1 MEFINNL
8 KEKIKQVGI
17 ESKKYLADPK
27 HPYHEA
33 HGFLKAQIICGY
45 ISILL
50 FVFLAIYLINIY
62 SKVNVINGMKYLGGI
77 GFLTNFVLIY
87 CIIVYLLFFIFVIVF
102 LNKLVNKKSD
112 FLLFCH
118 KVCAIFYVIYF
129 ILMFIEGFISIK
141 IVFNSVFRLFWT
153 TVFIVLL
160 TLYYCTSVKVR
171 VYFGGDEFLK
181 KDHYIHFLLDDLNY
195 EKTNITPVVNKLN
208 DEILNSQNDKKI
220 NANNNTTNF
229 INLNVDEVKKEDSNT
244 NNTNIIESKNSDA
257 ETINMTEFLKAFTDI
272 SQEDHKDDVIE
283 NDIKK
288 DDAIDNNSNKGVVNN
303 NVQQTA
309 KLTTGHTKKVMS
321 KPVAKP
327 TQSKQNEN
335 IDRVRVDNNH
345 NFKRNCSKK
354 KSNPFVKFLKFLLS
368 TIIKLILLIIIVLTL
383 INYNNKYKITDV
395 PFFKNIFNV
404 VDNVTSNLFVRNSN
418 NIKNTK
424 ETAISEQ
431 VEKDQTVKKQ
441 VNKDQISNSKGENVK
456 APAKEVE
463 NSETSNDNNIAST
476 LDHNVDTIEKVSH
489 DAVKLSTNIK
499 KINLKGAKWQFNNKQ
514 NAWNLI
520 INNKVSKN
528 VIYIIDYTN
537 PITGEPC
544 SSTYG
549 FDPNGKMIV
558 GWGIDESNNY
568 YYFDDNTY
576 DIGKMCTGWKEID
589 GHEYY
594 FEPNGKLLT
603 DSITPDGKHV
613 DINGRKIVDN
623 NTKKSKSEGNK
634 KSDNYYNKSTR

>member
-1 MEFINNL
+1 MFDDL
-8 KEKIKQVGI
+8 KKKIKETGI
-17 ESKKYLADPK
+17 ESKKYIADPN

-33 HGFLKAQIICGY
+33 TGLLKIQIICGY
-45 ISILL
+45 IGIALLTIYSIVLIYYFFKYDFASIIKLAGRYLGIAGTFITVLLVIYAVIYILL
-50 FVFLAIYLINIY
+50 FAFC
-62 SKVNVINGMKYLGGI
+62 VI
-77 GFLTNFVLIY
+77 
-87 CIIVYLLFFIFVIVF
+87 FF
-102 LNKLVNKKSD
+102 NKLKNKETD
-112 FLLFCH
+112 FLLFYHNMCVACYVLSFVLLFFDF
-118 KVCAIFYVIYF
+118 KDTFFRIIWFTILVAIFTY
-129 ILMFIEGFISIK
+129 
-141 IVFNSVFRLFWT
+141 
-153 TVFIVLL
+153 
-160 TLYYCTSVKVR
+160 YYCTSVKVR

-181 KDHYIHFLLDDLNY
+181 KDHYIHFLLDGLNY

-220 NANNNTTNF
+220 YANNNTTNF

-257 ETINMTEFLKAFTDI
+257 ETINTTEFLKAFTDI
-272 SQEDHKDDVIE
+272 PQEDHKEDIIE

-288 DDAIDNNSNKGVVNN
+288 DDIDNNVVKNNVVNN
-303 NVQQTA
+303 AQQTA
-309 KLTTGHTKKVMS
+309 KLSTNPNKKVTS
-321 KPVAKP
+321 KSVAKP

-383 INYNNKYKITDV
+383 INYNNKYKITDA

-520 INNKVSKN
+520 INDKVSKN

-594 FEPNGKLLT
+594 FESNGRLLT
-603 DSITPDGKHV
+603 DAITPDGNHV
-613 DINGRKIVDN
+613 DTNGRKKVDN

-634 KSDNYYNKSTR
+634 KIDNYYNKSTR

>member
-17 ESKKYLADPK
+17 ESKKYLADHK

-171 VYFGGDEFLK
+171 VYFGGDDFLK

-208 DEILNSQNDKKI
+208 DEILNTQNDKKI
-220 NANNNTTNF
+220 NANSNTTNF
-229 INLNVDEVKKEDSNT
+229 INLNVDEVKKEDLNT
-244 NNTNIIESKNSDA
+244 NNTSIMENKNGDT
-257 ETINMTEFLKAFTDI
+257 ETINTTEFLKAFTDI
-272 SQEDHKDDVIE
+272 QQEDHKEDIIE

-288 DDAIDNNSNKGVVNN
+288 DCIDNNVVNN
-303 NVQQTA
+303 AQQTA
-309 KLTTGHTKKVMS
+309 KLSTNPNKKVTS
-321 KPVAKP
+321 KSVAKP

-335 IDRVRVDNNH
+335 IDRVRVNNNH

-354 KSNPFVKFLKFLLS
+354 KSNPFVKIFKFLIS

-383 INYNNKYKITDV
+383 INYNNKYKITDA

-404 VDNVTSNLFVRNSN
+404 VDNVTSNLFARNSN

-424 ETAISEQ
+424 ETVISEQ

-499 KINLKGAKWQFNNKQ
+499 KINLKGAKWQFNNEQ

-537 PITGEPC
+537 PITGKHC

-549 FDPNGKMIV
+549 FDSDGKMIV
-558 GWGIDESNNY
+558 GWGIDNSNNY

-589 GHEYY
+589 GNKYY
-594 FEPNGKLLT
+594 FESNGRLLT
-603 DSITPDGKHV
+603 DGITPDGYFV
-613 DINGRKIVDN
+613 DINGLLVTKTNDMN
-623 NTKKSKSEGNK
+623 NNLKNANDLQLK
-634 KSDNYYNKSTR
+634 DYNHSTR

>member
-1 MEFINNL
+1 MFDDL
-8 KEKIKQVGI
+8 KKKIKETGI
-17 ESKKYLADPK
+17 ESKKYIADPN

-33 HGFLKAQIICGY
+33 TGLLKIQIICGY
-45 ISILL
+45 IGIALLTIYSIVLIYYFFKYDFASIIKL
-50 FVFLAIYLINIY
+50 AGRYLGIAGTFITVLLAIYAVIY
-62 SKVNVINGMKYLGGI
+62 I
-77 GFLTNFVLIY
+77 
-87 CIIVYLLFFIFVIVF
+87 LFFAFCVIFF
-102 LNKLVNKKSD
+102 NKLKNKETD
-112 FLLFCH
+112 FLLFYHNICVACYVLSFVLLFFDF
-118 KVCAIFYVIYF
+118 KDTFFRIIWFTILVAIFTY
-129 ILMFIEGFISIK
+129 
-141 IVFNSVFRLFWT
+141 
-153 TVFIVLL
+153 
-160 TLYYCTSVKVR
+160 YYCTSVKVR

-208 DEILNSQNDKKI
+208 DEILNTQNDKKI

-288 DDAIDNNSNKGVVNN
+288 DDAIDNNSNKDVVNN

-354 KSNPFVKFLKFLLS
+354 KSNPFVKILKFLLS

-476 LDHNVDTIEKVSH
+476 LDYNVDTIEKVSH
-489 DAVKLSTNIK
+489 DAVKLSANIK

-603 DSITPDGKHV
+603 DAITSDGKHV